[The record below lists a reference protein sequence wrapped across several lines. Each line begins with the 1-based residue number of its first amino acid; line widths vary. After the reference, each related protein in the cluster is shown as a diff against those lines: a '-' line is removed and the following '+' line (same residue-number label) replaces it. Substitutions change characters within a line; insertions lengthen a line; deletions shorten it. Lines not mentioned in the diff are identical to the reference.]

1 MLDILLEALVEV
13 IEMAA
18 PAAAGAAA
26 GYAAYKI
33 VETLWPRFVDLWEG
47 FVAIAQEIFGYITD
61 ATKDFLA
68 SVTKHLQDNWSIL
81 KSSLEET
88 FGYIEKCLVIL
99 FKQGNEAYL
108 GFVDQQ
114 ERSSVISLGQ
124 APSNVQLPEE
134 QVIAAELELT

>member
-1 MLDILLEALVEV
+1 MLDILLEGLVEV
-13 IEMAA
+13 AV
-18 PAAAGAAA
+18 GAVA
-26 GYAAYKI
+26 GYAFYKI
-33 VETLWPRFVDLWEG
+33 VETLWPRFVDLWKG

-68 SVTKHLQDNWSIL
+68 SVTKFLQDNWSSI

-88 FGYIEKCLVIL
+88 FGYIKKCLVIL